1 MDGHPRTAASL
12 FRMRVEKRNLFV
24 TLRML
29 RTAGIAANTQVIG
42 DRLHVFLAHPER
54 GKPPLRAAFGGSQL
68 MRAADWLAACVIRYY
83 PQSDLAKV
91 WSVILSAAAT
101 LPR

>member
-1 MDGHPRTAASL
+1 
-12 FRMRVEKRNLFV
+12 MRVERRNLFV

-29 RTAGIAANTQVIG
+29 RAAGLEASADVIG
-42 DRLHVFLAHPER
+42 ERLHVSLAHPER

-68 MRAADWLAACVIRYY
+68 VRAADWLTACVIRYY

-91 WSVILSAAAT
+91 WSVILGAAAT